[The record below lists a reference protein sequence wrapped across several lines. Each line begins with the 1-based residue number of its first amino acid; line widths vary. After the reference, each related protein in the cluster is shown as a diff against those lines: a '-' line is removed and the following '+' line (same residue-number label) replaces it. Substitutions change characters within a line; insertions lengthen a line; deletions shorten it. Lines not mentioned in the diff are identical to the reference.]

1 MINEDK
7 FLELESRLKERES
20 LKFVIDEAEN
30 KLNKLNTSLYIYES
44 TIVENEHFKIT
55 TNFNYGLGF
64 NVSMSEV
71 SNKYN
76 LYNIF
81 GSFSW
86 WNEYV
91 KKIVNGLELAR
102 FYDRNYKDF
111 DNTEELRKLISDY
124 DTFIKDTD
132 IVARFK
138 LFLDYMTK
146 DIIAIFKMRGEY

>member
-7 FLELESRLKERES
+7 FLELESILKERES
-20 LKFVIDEAEN
+20 LKFEINEAEN
-30 KLNKLNTSLYIYES
+30 KLNKLDTSLHIYES

-55 TNFNYGLGF
+55 TNFNYGFGF

-71 SNKYN
+71 SNKYD

-102 FYDRNYKDF
+102 FYDRDYKDF
-111 DNTEELRKLISDY
+111 DNTDELKKLISDY

-132 IVARFK
+132 IIARFK
-138 LFLDYMTK
+138 LFLEYMTK
-146 DIIAIFKMRGEY
+146 DIIAIFKMRENI